1 MTSEAVQS
9 QIRAKT
15 YGAALMQINIGDLR
29 KIAVSFPPLMEQ
41 EKMTA
46 KLEELD
52 SETQRLE
59 SLYQQKLSAL
69 DELKKSLLHQAFSGA
84 L

>member
-1 MTSEAVQS
+1 MFDPSLLRQDFGYFLMTPEAVQS

-41 EKMTA
+41 EMN
-46 KLEELD
+46 
-52 SETQRLE
+52 RP
-59 SLYQQKLSAL
+59 
-69 DELKKSLLHQAFSGA
+69 GN
-84 L
+84 